1 MAINKEVQFTAG
13 EGLVVSDL
21 QNMQRF
27 AKAQILDAYGREC
40 RTDGSFL
47 GNNTICFSRGTGAN
61 VIITGLALQSSNNEG
76 LILQRTGGT
85 ITGDVPDTL
94 SYYLAPAELL
104 TTHAAAHA
112 TLERWDIVCLKLTE
126 ADGTSTARD
135 FKDATTGAVTTV
147 AQNKQRQ
154 VVLTK
159 QVVQGTNAA
168 VGSATEPAIPAGFM
182 KWAAVLVPPTYATAF
197 VANSHFRDYRVPMD
211 NYVSGAC
218 APTLFNNIGGT
229 QFPTTNSTNRA
240 ATAAGQNAT
249 LILPISSVAR
259 YMNLRFY
266 GKITAGGG
274 GSIDLYSLTSHLGTS
289 ATLTALGGGTFGTTA
304 GVMGTKNLIT
314 SGVLAQSAG
323 GILGTGP
330 VWGRGRQVPLHTTG
344 GALEFL
350 LLSVT
355 SGASGDYIA
364 WVDYEIAGA

>member
-13 EGLVVSDL
+13 EGLVVADL
-21 QNMQRF
+21 QNMQRY

-47 GNNTICFSRGTGAN
+47 GNNSVCFSRGTGAN
-61 VIITGLALQSSNNEG
+61 VIITGFALQSSNNEG

-85 ITGDVPDTL
+85 ITGDAPDTL

-112 TLERWDIVCLKLTE
+112 TLERWDIVCIKLTE
-126 ADGTSTARD
+126 VDGASAARD

-147 AQNKQRQ
+147 AQNKQKQ
-154 VVLTK
+154 VTLTK

-168 VGSATEPAIPAGFM
+168 TGTATEPAIPAGFA
-182 KWAAVLVPPTYATAF
+182 KWAAVLIPATYATSF

-211 NYVSGAC
+211 NYMSGVLDCGIWKYPGASY
-218 APTLFNNIGGT
+218 PTIGSLGRT
-229 QFPTTNSTNRA
+229 

-249 LILPISSVAR
+249 VVIPISAVAR
-259 YMNLRFY
+259 IMNLRFY

-274 GSIDLYSLTSHLGTS
+274 STIDLYSLTSHTGTA
-289 ATLTALGGGTFGTTA
+289 ATLTQVAGTTFGNTG
-304 GVMGTKNLIT
+304 GVFAVKNLIV
-314 SGVLAQSAG
+314 SGLLAQSAG

-330 VWGRGRQVPLHTTG
+330 IWGRGRQIPYHTTG
-344 GALEFL
+344 SAVEFL
-350 LLSVT
+350 ILSVT
-355 SGASGDYIA
+355 SGASGDYINWA
-364 WVDYEIAGA
+364 EYEMAGA